1 MATYLDTIPNIPAAF
16 FEIATKCPD
25 RPVYSQAIATPSG
38 ERVWREST
46 YRAVCERVVK
56 LGAFLQESG
65 VQPGD
70 KVAIISNTRP
80 EWLEAD
86 LAILSIGGVVV
97 SVYQSLTAHD
107 IGYILFDSGATVV
120 IAENQ
125 EQVHKVLALLAE
137 PCPIPAHEDRPASE
151 VRTSVR
157 LIVAMEAV
165 APNPI
170 IVGWEGILA
179 RGAEASE
186 PPSAVFTIER
196 NALATIVYTS
206 GTTGPPKGVMQTH
219 GNHLSNI
226 RQVFQAE
233 LFKEDYALFLF
244 LPLAHSFAKLIGY
257 IGFLTP
263 ATLRFPAVV
272 DRSSSRADPGSISR
286 DIREG
291 GADVLAV
298 VPRLLEKMEE
308 GVMNRTLAGA
318 MGRLL
323 GQAIAAAQ
331 AVYRLTHERRAVPLL
346 TRLVYVVTTPLRRK
360 VRRALFGEQFRYAI
374 SGGAKLPMETAEFFA
389 ALGAEVLEGY
399 GLTETCVAT
408 NVNRLGRAKIGTVGP
423 VVAKDVEVRIGPD
436 GEISYRGPNVT
447 QGYYN
452 RPTATRAAW
461 DNEGWFHTGDL
472 GSLDHDGFLSIVGR
486 KKELIVTAG
495 GKKIPPEGIEQKL
508 KASRFI
514 SQAVLMG
521 EGKPYCVALVT
532 LNPPEVRAHFAALG
546 VMLGDDLHTDKR
558 VNDLVWTDVSAVNA
572 TLASFES
579 VKRILIV
586 PEEMT
591 VENGLLTPTFKV
603 KRRAVSN
610 RYYAELEALY
620 SADRV

>member
-1 MATYLDTIPNIPAAF
+1 MATYLDTLPNIPATF
-16 FEIATKCPD
+16 FELAAKFPE
-25 RPVYSQAIATPSG
+25 RPVYTQATVLRSG
-38 ERVWREST
+38 EREWRAST
-46 YRAVCERVVK
+46 YRAVRERIVK
-56 LGAFLQESG
+56 FAAFLRERG
-65 VQPGD
+65 VRPGD

-86 LAILSIGGVVV
+86 LAILSVGGVVV
-97 SVYQSLTAHD
+97 SVYQSLTAPD

-125 EQVHKVLALLAE
+125 EQVDKVLVLLAE
-137 PCPIPAHEDRPASE
+137 PCAIPAHEDRPASE
-151 VRTSVR
+151 VRTLVR
-157 LIVAMEAV
+157 LIVAMESV

-170 IVGWEGILA
+170 VVEWEGILA
-179 RGAEASE
+179 RSVASSE
-186 PPSAVFTIER
+186 LPPAVTTIDR
-196 NALATIVYTS
+196 HALATLVYTS

-226 RQVFQAE
+226 RQVFQAG
-233 LFKEDYALFLF
+233 LFQEEYALFLF

-263 ATLRFPAVV
+263 ATLRFPAVI
-272 DRSSSRADPGSISR
+272 DRKSSRADPASISR

-291 GADVLAV
+291 GADVIAV

-308 GVMNRTLAGA
+308 GVMNRTLGGLMGVVLGRAIGA
-318 MGRLL
+318 AKG
-323 GQAIAAAQ
+323 
-331 AVYRLTHERRAVPLL
+331 VYRATKDRCAVSFA
-346 TRLVYVVTTPLRRK
+346 TRLVYVSTTPLRRK
-360 VRRALFGEQFRYAI
+360 IRAALFGERFRYAI
-374 SGGAKLPMETAEFFA
+374 SGGAKLPVETAEFFA

-408 NVNRLGRAKIGTVGP
+408 NVNRSGQAKIGTVGP
-423 VVAKDVEVRIGPD
+423 VVAKDVEVRIESD
-436 GEISYRGPNVT
+436 GEICFRGPNVT

-452 RPTATRAAW
+452 RPTATRSAW
-461 DNEGWFHTGDL
+461 DTEGWFHTGDL

-546 VMLGDDLHTDKR
+546 VTLGSELHSDKR
-558 VNDLVWTDVSAVNA
+558 VNDLVWTDVAAVNA

-579 VKRILIV
+579 VKRIFVV

-603 KRRAVSN
+603 KRRAVAN
-610 RYYAELEALY
+610 RFHAEFESLY
-620 SADRV
+620 SADGA